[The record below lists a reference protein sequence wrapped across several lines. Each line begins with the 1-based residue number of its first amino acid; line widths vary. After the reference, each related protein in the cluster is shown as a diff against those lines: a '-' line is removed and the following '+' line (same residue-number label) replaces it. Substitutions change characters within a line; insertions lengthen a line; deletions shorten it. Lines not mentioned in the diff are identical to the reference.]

1 MTRDLKP
8 SMFLRAALLFLAGL
22 IVLGA
27 GPLFAQEKEK
37 EKKNGEKQESTEKAE
52 KASDKDDGTE
62 TRLRIE
68 VVAGEKDEAV
78 DNASVYVKFMRE
90 RTLRKDEKIEMNTKT
105 NRSGVA
111 ILGGVPRGKVL
122 VQVVAQGWKTFGQW
136 YELDKSEQTIKIKLV
151 KPPRWY

>member
-1 MTRDLKP
+1 MTLFDRQTARRCPLLLLAVLMAWP
-8 SMFLRAALLFLAGL
+8 AALPGL
-22 IVLGA
+22 
-27 GPLFAQEKEK
+27 QEKDKK
-37 EKKNGEKQESTEKAE
+37 EAEKQETSEKSEKPAE
-52 KASDKDDGTE
+52 KDDGVTSKV
-62 TRLRIE
+62 RIE
-68 VVAGEKDEAV
+68 VVGGEKDEPV